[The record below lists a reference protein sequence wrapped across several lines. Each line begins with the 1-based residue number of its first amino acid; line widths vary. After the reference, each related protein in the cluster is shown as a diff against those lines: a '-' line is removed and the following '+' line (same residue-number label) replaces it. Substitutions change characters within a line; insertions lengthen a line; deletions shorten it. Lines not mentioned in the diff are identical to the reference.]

1 LKGVSVLS
9 VLKNK
14 RGLSRME
21 FYHTARQL
29 REDITNMLL
38 RDFGVRDKIRK
49 ERTPENTEI
58 TIIEEYPAWLIT
70 YFRTNILNIL
80 FNLTQNITAGNS
92 IYPVNDDEVRI
103 RRQYQ
108 TDAISNCEQLL
119 NEMQFCA
126 DVLPVKLEK
135 FMPFVDKIDFEI
147 ALLRGWRKSSNR
159 IHKNINKTGGK

>member
-1 LKGVSVLS
+1 
-9 VLKNK
+9 
-14 RGLSRME
+14 ME

-38 RDFGVRDKIRK
+38 RDFGVRDKIRR
-49 ERTPENTEI
+49 ERTTENIEL

-70 YFRTNILNIL
+70 YFRTNILTAL
-80 FNLTQNITAGNS
+80 FNLTQNITAANT
-92 IYPVNDDEVRI
+92 IYPVNEDELRI

-108 TDAISNCEQLL
+108 TDAVINCEQLL

-135 FMPFVDKIDFEI
+135 FLPFVEKIDFEI
-147 ALLRGWRKSSNR
+147 ALLKGWRKSNNH
-159 IHKNINKTGGK
+159 IHKKLIKTGGKKTENPMG

>member
-1 LKGVSVLS
+1 LS

-38 RDFGVRDKIRK
+38 RDFGIRDKIRK
-49 ERTPENTEI
+49 IKTEDNKEV
-58 TIIEEYPAWLIT
+58 TIIEEYPAWIIT
-70 YFRTNILNIL
+70 YFRTNILDIL
-80 FNLTQNITAGNS
+80 FKLTQNITAGNS

-108 TDAISNCEQLL
+108 TEAIGNCEQLL

-126 DVLPVKLEK
+126 DVFPVKLEK
-135 FMPFVDKIDFEI
+135 FLPFVDKIDFEI
-147 ALLRGWRKSSNR
+147 ALLRGWRKSTNR
-159 IHKNINKTGGK
+159 IQKKFNKAGGK